1 MANGMETILS
11 FFPIRFREEMKKMPW
26 QGLEEIRVRI
36 GQPMEFCYANTWR
49 YLPESDLRV
58 TERDMGEMLNYIS
71 QYSLYAYQEE
81 IRQGYL
87 TIEGGHRIGL
97 VGQAVISQGQI
108 NGMHTIC
115 FLNVRI
121 AQERCGC
128 AEPIVPFLWQG
139 ETIYN
144 TLILSA
150 PGTGKTTCLRDCIRI
165 LSDGKSGR
173 KGLKVGIV
181 DERSEI
187 AACHMGVPQKDIG
200 RRTDVLDHCPKAQ
213 GMLLL
218 LRSMSPQVIAV
229 DELGREEDF
238 LAVEQAACSGSR
250 VLGTIHA
257 AEIRELTEKK
267 QLRHWIRQGMFQRF
281 VLLSKNGSGER
292 TFQIYDENLE
302 QLW

>member
-108 NGMHTIC
+108 SGMHTIC

-165 LSDGKSGR
+165 LS
-173 KGLKVGIV
+173 VAIT
-181 DERSEI
+181 RSSPFCS
-187 AACHMGVPQKDIG
+187 AVSSVATGVCG
-200 RRTDVLDHCPKAQ
+200 
-213 GMLLL
+213 G
-218 LRSMSPQVIAV
+218 
-229 DELGREEDF
+229 
-238 LAVEQAACSGSR
+238 
-250 VLGTIHA
+250 
-257 AEIRELTEKK
+257 
-267 QLRHWIRQGMFQRF
+267 
-281 VLLSKNGSGER
+281 
-292 TFQIYDENLE
+292 
-302 QLW
+302 